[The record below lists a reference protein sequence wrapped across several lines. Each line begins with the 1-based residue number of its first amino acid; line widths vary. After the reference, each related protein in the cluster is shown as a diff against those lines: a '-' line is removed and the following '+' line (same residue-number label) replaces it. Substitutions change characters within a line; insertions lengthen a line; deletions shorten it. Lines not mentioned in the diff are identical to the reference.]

1 MTQYYEREMSKL
13 KNKMLSLCAMTEES
27 VQMAIKALENRDEK
41 LAVEVIQRD
50 IAIDQEEVEVEEE
63 CLKILAL
70 HQPVAID
77 LRFIVAVLKINND
90 LERVGDLS
98 SNIAE
103 RAIILSASVRVESP
117 VNLVEMAGHVKKMLK
132 SSLDALVGMDE
143 VLARKVLT
151 MDDVVDQEYR
161 EMYEGIV
168 ERLESEP
175 GKTEIYLNLLSLARQ
190 LERIADHATNICE
203 DVIYMVSGEI
213 VRHQALSGRYTTPRS

>member
-27 VQMAIKALENRDEK
+27 VQMAIKSLESRDEK

-103 RAIILSASVRVESP
+103 RAIILSSSVKVESP
-117 VNLVEMAGHVKKMLK
+117 INLVEMAGHVKKMLK

-143 VLARKVLT
+143 SLARKVLT
-151 MDDVVDQEYR
+151 MDDAVDREYKK
-161 EMYEGIV
+161 MYEGVV
-168 ERLESEP
+168 EKLESEP

-190 LERIADHATNICE
+190 LERIADHVTNICE

-213 VRHQALSGRYTTPRS
+213 IRHQALSGRYSAPKS

>member
-1 MTQYYEREMSKL
+1 MTQYFEREMSKL
-13 KNKMLSLCAMTEES
+13 KNKMLSLCAITEES
-27 VQMAIKALENRDEK
+27 VQMAVKSFENRDER
-41 LAVEVIQRD
+41 LAQQVIKRD
-50 IAIDQEEVEVEEE
+50 ILVDQEEVEVEEE

-77 LRFIVAVLKINND
+77 LRFIVAALKINND

-103 RAIILSASVRVESP
+103 RAIILSSKVKVESP
-117 VNLVEMAGHVKKMLK
+117 LDLVEMASHVKKMLK
-132 SSLDALVGMDE
+132 SSLDGLVNMDE
-143 VLARKVLT
+143 SLARKVLS
-151 MDDVVDQEYR
+151 MDDVVDKAYR
-161 EMYEGIV
+161 QMYERI
-168 ERLESEP
+168 LEKIKNDP

-213 VRHQALSGRYTTPRS
+213 IRHQPFSAEL